1 MYKEN
6 SAEEVWSEQE
16 YVMLGLAREAEWA
29 EAYAEYHPEC
39 PMGEIY
45 LEFLRREMITAQGKL

>member
-1 MYKEN
+1 
-6 SAEEVWSEQE
+6 
-16 YVMLGLAREAEWA
+16 MLGLAREAEWA

-39 PMGEIY
+39 PMGGIY